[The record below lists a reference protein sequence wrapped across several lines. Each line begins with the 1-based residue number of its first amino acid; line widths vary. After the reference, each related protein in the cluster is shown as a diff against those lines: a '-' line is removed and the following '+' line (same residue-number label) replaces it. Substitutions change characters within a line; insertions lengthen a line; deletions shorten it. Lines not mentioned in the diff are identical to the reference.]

1 MVTEFQ
7 SFGWEKG
14 DRNMQSLGLLRNA
27 MEWMPPV
34 VQTLQEGG
42 TVGSEEGGSTREEY
56 EEGDIIFHD

>member
-1 MVTEFQ
+1 
-7 SFGWEKG
+7 
-14 DRNMQSLGLLRNA
+14 MQSLGLLRNA